1 MSSVD
6 DAIARLRAEADDL
19 TGAARVAPL
28 SRLGQALL
36 QRFQQNGLSAP
47 TALTDLNGAVEAF
60 EEVLGHVGER
70 DPLRVNVLL
79 LLGFALSARNNYL
92 TDGKDMEASIGH
104 LSAALEHDGVPPA
117 AAAGA
122 RMMLGQQYLGRAMS
136 RVALG
141 QSMMSMLTAAAN
153 QTEIP
158 DVDRAAACFRAV
170 VDGPQVSDD
179 MREMAQ
185 MSLEMTEA
193 ARAMLGGSPGGYDLQ
208 NLMGAMAKLQE
219 MQQKFG
225 AAAKPGY
232 GAFKPQDV
240 FSFSDVGKWV
250 NMNPLDHPVAV
261 VEGAVEEPAVEEAAA
276 VEEVARARPVEPEP
290 EPEPVD
296 VRGLLR
302 KRLGLAEPV
311 WASAA
316 RLLSEVDGP
325 AVAVVDDAVALAGT
339 VVDEDEDADVVD
351 WFLVAVTLH
360 LRHRLDPGGDD
371 RRAGAEA
378 LLTAARKASPDH
390 PALPV
395 VLRSLGAF
403 LDADEPWGG
412 VLDGVAAGFAGRFDA
427 VLAGGVVTD
436 PEEWADLHALR
447 CVCRAVWAL
456 AEAGQA
462 VDRLSPGYPWP
473 GPLKAAVRARA

>member
-6 DAIARLRAEADDL
+6 QAIARLRAEADGL

-28 SRLGQALL
+28 SRLGQALM
-36 QRFQQNGLSAP
+36 QRFTQNGLNAP
-47 TALTDLNGAVEAF
+47 TALSDLDGAVGAF
-60 EEVLGHVGER
+60 EEVLGSLGEG
-70 DPLRVNVLL
+70 DPLRVNVRL
-79 LLGFALSARNNYL
+79 LLGFALSARNNFHS
-92 TDGKDMEASIGH
+92 DGKDMEASIEH
-104 LSAALEHDGVPPA
+104 LSAALESDGVPPA
-117 AAAGA
+117 VAAGA

-136 RVALG
+136 RVATG
-141 QSMMSMLTAAAN
+141 QSVISMLTATAN
-153 QTEIP
+153 QTEVP
-158 DVDRAAACFRAV
+158 EVDRAAACFRAV
-170 VDGPQVSDD
+170 VDGPPVSDD
-179 MREMAQ
+179 MRELAQ

-193 ARAMLGGSPGGYDLQ
+193 ARAMLGGSPGGYNLQ
-208 NLMGAMAKLQE
+208 NMMGAMAKLQE

-225 AAAKPGY
+225 AGGQPGY
-232 GAFKPQDV
+232 GAFRPQDV
-240 FSFSDVGKWV
+240 FSFADVGKWV
-250 NMNPLDHPVAV
+250 TMSPLDHPVAV
-261 VEGAVEEPAVEEAAA
+261 VEGAVVEDRAVEAAP
-276 VEEVARARPVEPEP
+276 PVEPEP

-302 KRLGLAEPV
+302 KRLGLAAPV
-311 WASAA
+311 WESAA

-325 AVAVVDDAVALAGT
+325 AVAIVDDAVALAGT

-378 LLTAARKASPDH
+378 LLTAARKAPVDH

-403 LDADEPWGG
+403 LDADRPLGG
-412 VLDGVAAGFAGRFDA
+412 VLDGVAAGFAGRLDA
-427 VLAGGVVTD
+427 VLAGGSVTD
-436 PEEWADLHALR
+436 PEQWADLHALR
-447 CVCRAVWAL
+447 CVCRAAWAL
-456 AEAGQA
+456 AEAGNA

-473 GPLKAAVRARA
+473 GPLKAAVRPTG